1 MDKYKLCQILYDKS
15 AKYLSA
21 ILAGAWFD
29 EHIQG
34 GQHFGKFKSKLLN
47 PGISWFISLMF

>member
-34 GQHFGKFKSKLLN
+34 GQHFEKFKSKLLN
-47 PGISWFISLMF
+47 PGT